1 MVIRVIGIFTTIS
14 LPRLFYLI
22 LVNLKFIIKYII
34 GFIQFSELKN
44 FNPADFKSCK
54 RDFTIVMIIVSYIL
68 FKR

>member
-1 MVIRVIGIFTTIS
+1 M
-14 LPRLFYLI
+14 
-22 LVNLKFIIKYII
+22 KYII

-54 RDFTIVMIIVSYIL
+54 RDFTIVMIIVRYIL

>member
-1 MVIRVIGIFTTIS
+1 M
-14 LPRLFYLI
+14 
-22 LVNLKFIIKYII
+22 KYII

-44 FNPADFKSCK
+44 FNPPDFKSCK